1 MKTLVTIMALSLAT
15 AFSANAQTTKKV
27 EKSTTETNKVQPQQD
42 LYKQIQ
48 TQTERMTKDLDLS
61 AEQVDQ
67 VMSENKMLYSNMNSI
82 AVEDVNSADYTSA
95 SNRAMANYDKNLKNI
110 LDESQYGTYQ
120 NMKADYMKG
129 FNTNKATKV
138 SQKK

>member
-1 MKTLVTIMALSLAT
+1 MRTLVTIMALSLAT
-15 AFSANAQTTKKV
+15 TFSVNAQVTKKA
-27 EKSTTETNKVQPQQD
+27 EKSTPQTTKVQPQQD
-42 LYKQIQ
+42 LSKQVQ
-48 TQTERMTKDLDLS
+48 TQTELMTKDLDLS
-61 AEQVDQ
+61 PEQVDR

-82 AVEDVNSADYTSA
+82 ATEDVNSADYTSA
-95 SNRAMANYDKNLKNI
+95 SNRTMANYDKNLKNI